1 VFRSQDETDL
11 TLHETSSSKEIEGGI
26 MNFILKFL
34 PADKRALLEL
44 ALRITSSLDTAEE
57 RKAVADYG
65 IKMLEDGKV
74 NVGEWAKF
82 GSKLGILTG
91 KH

>member
-1 VFRSQDETDL
+1 
-11 TLHETSSSKEIEGGI
+11 
-26 MNFILKFL
+26 MNWILKLL

-44 ALRITSSLDTAEE
+44 AIRITSSLDTAEE
-57 RKAVADYG
+57 RKAVAEYG
-65 IKMLEDGKV
+65 AEMLKDGKV
-74 NVGEWAKF
+74 SVGEWSRF

>member
-1 VFRSQDETDL
+1 
-11 TLHETSSSKEIEGGI
+11 
-26 MNFILKFL
+26 MNWILRFL
-34 PADKRALLEL
+34 PEDKKNMLEL
-44 ALRITSSLDTAEE
+44 AMRIVASLDSGAE
-57 RKAVADYG
+57 RKEAIDSG

-74 NVGEWAKF
+74 TVGAWAKF

>member
-1 VFRSQDETDL
+1 
-11 TLHETSSSKEIEGGI
+11 
-26 MNFILKFL
+26 MKFL

-44 ALRITSSLDTAEE
+44 AIRITSSLDTAEE
-57 RKAVADYG
+57 RKAVAEYG
-65 IKMLEDGKV
+65 AEMLKDGKV
-74 NVGEWAKF
+74 SVGEWSRF